1 MSYGIPPETIVVQNR
16 RPDRGWGLVVLLC
29 ILLFWGGLCAA
40 VSFWLPAMNPL
51 IIPVLMVP
59 LLIASVII
67 LVWSLTRQQLHAFI
81 LGEGLEARPGRTYSA
96 RYIRRI
102 RFDADP
108 AEDYH
113 DTEVSAP
120 LCEVNVEFRFE
131 PRLRMIVTVEDASR
145 LRVWALNHKVEVFD
159 PAPRCQFPTETQ

>member
-1 MSYGIPPETIVVQNR
+1 VSYPIPPETIVVEN

-29 ILLFWGGLCAA
+29 ILLFWGGVCAA
-40 VSFWLPAMNPL
+40 VSLWLPAMNPL

-81 LGEGLEARPGRTYSA
+81 LGTGLEARPGRTYSTG
-96 RYIRRI
+96 YIRRI
-102 RFDADP
+102 RFEADP
-108 AEDYH
+108 VEDYH

-120 LCEVNVEFRFE
+120 LCEVSVEFRFE

-145 LRVWALNHKVEVFD
+145 LRVWAVSHHITVSD
-159 PAPRCQFPTETQ
+159 PAGHSRAPTHTR